1 MLHCT
6 QETFEQAFPYLYA
19 KIQIQDGIAMTG
31 ISEIDMMEQ
40 ALARGEDLSD
50 YLATYNQ

>member
-6 QETFEQAFPYLYA
+6 QETFEQAFPSLYA
-19 KIQIQDGIAMTG
+19 KIEFQDDIATTG
-31 ISEIDMMEQ
+31 ISEIDKMEQ
-40 ALARGEDLSD
+40 ALARGEDLHD

>member
-6 QETFEQAFPYLYA
+6 QETFEQAFPHLYA
-19 KIQIQDGIAMTG
+19 KIQIQDGIAMTV

>member
-6 QETFEQAFPYLYA
+6 AETFEQAFPHLYA
-19 KIQIQDGIAMTG
+19 KIQFQDDIATTG

-50 YLATYNQ
+50 YLATYNK